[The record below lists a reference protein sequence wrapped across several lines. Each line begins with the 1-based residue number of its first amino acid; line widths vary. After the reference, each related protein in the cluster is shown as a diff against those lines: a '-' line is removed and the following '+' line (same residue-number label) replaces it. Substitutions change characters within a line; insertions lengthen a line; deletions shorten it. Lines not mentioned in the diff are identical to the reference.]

1 MKAQARQR
9 RRSFLFRLP
18 YGEDLL
24 LILKRFCNEN
34 EITQGTLAVI
44 GAVQRATVGYY
55 DQEAR
60 EYRANSFDQPMEIV
74 SCIGNISLLE
84 GKPFVHAH
92 IVLADKEGRP
102 AAAGHLMEGA
112 IIFAGEAFVQELIGE
127 PLIREFDEQTSLPL
141 WLLPKGQEATG

>member
-1 MKAQARQR
+1 
-9 RRSFLFRLP
+9 RSFLIRLP

-24 LILKRFCNEN
+24 LTLKRFCEEN
-34 EITQGTLAVI
+34 GITQGVLAVI
-44 GAVQRATVGYY
+44 GAVRRATVGYY
-55 DQEAR
+55 DQEAH
-60 EYRANSFDQPMEIV
+60 EYKANSFDQPMEIV

-84 GKPFVHAH
+84 GEPFVHAH

-127 PLIREFDEQTSLPL
+127 PLVREFDEQTSLSL
-141 WLLPKGQEATG
+141 WPWLSKG

>member
-1 MKAQARQR
+1 MKAQSRQR
-9 RRSFLFRLP
+9 GRSFLIRLP

-24 LILKRFCNEN
+24 LTLKRFCEEN
-34 EITQGTLAVI
+34 GITQGVLAVI
-44 GAVQRATVGYY
+44 GAVRRATVGYY
-55 DQEAR
+55 DQEAH
-60 EYRANSFDQPMEIV
+60 EYKANSFDQPMEIV

-84 GKPFVHAH
+84 GDPFVHAH

-127 PLIREFDEQTSLPL
+127 PLVREFDEQTSLSL
-141 WLLPKGQEATG
+141 WPWLSKG